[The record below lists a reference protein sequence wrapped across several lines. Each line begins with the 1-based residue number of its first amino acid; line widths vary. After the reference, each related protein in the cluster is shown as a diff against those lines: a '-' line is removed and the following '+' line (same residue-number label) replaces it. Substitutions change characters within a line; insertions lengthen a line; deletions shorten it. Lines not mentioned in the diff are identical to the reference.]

1 VGPIM
6 VIVLAC
12 DCPAKAARLRQ
23 ALERSGYNCPL
34 GNVVAV
40 EAAGKASHKPDVV
53 LVVLTADHEQA
64 QADIKRVRETVDVP
78 ILAIGPRDP
87 NLILCAVRAGANDF
101 VDEAGDLHG
110 ELSTAICRLSTVGP
124 GRAAL
129 GRLHTVV
136 AASGGCGRTLLA
148 TNLAVALAKVNT
160 RCALFDFD
168 MGTGDVA
175 TVMDLKPLHT
185 VADLC
190 RNVDKLDQKM
200 FEQSLIEH
208 TSGVS
213 VLAAPETWDAVSQVT
228 VEGLEK
234 VLRYGRTLFPTVVVD
249 LNAFW
254 LAEFT
259 QLLQQSS
266 TIFLLCRLDLSTI
279 RNARR
284 ALEHFDRIRVNR
296 DNVQLV
302 AARTGRP
309 KEISANQAELVLD
322 RSFDHSIPE
331 DSSTA
336 NLCINCGVPLVVE
349 SPSCSVTK
357 AIACIAKSAARGCRS
372 GAGDLAQL
380 QNGTGSSPVLGKV
393 RALLGMGER
402 GLGQRTKLAT
412 DN

>member
-1 VGPIM
+1 M

-78 ILAIGPRDP
+78 ILAVGPRDP

-101 VDEAGDLHG
+101 VDEAGDLHS
-110 ELSTAICRLSTVGP
+110 ELSTAICRLSTVGH

-213 VLAAPETWDAVSQVT
+213 VLAAPESWDAVSQVT

-266 TIFLLCRLDLSTI
+266 TVFLLCRLDLPTI

-296 DNVQLV
+296 DSVQLV

-309 KEISANQAELVLD
+309 KEIGANQAELVLD
-322 RSFDHSIPE
+322 RSFDHFIPE

-357 AIACIAKSAARGCRS
+357 AIACIAKSAAHGRNS
-372 GAGDLAQL
+372 AAGDLAQL
-380 QNGTGSSPVLGKV
+380 QNGTGSSPVMGKV